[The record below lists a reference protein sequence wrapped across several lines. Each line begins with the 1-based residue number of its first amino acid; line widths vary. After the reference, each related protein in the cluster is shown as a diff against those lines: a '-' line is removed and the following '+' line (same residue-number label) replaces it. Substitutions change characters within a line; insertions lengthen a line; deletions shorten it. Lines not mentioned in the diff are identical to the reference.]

1 MKIIHYSEAE
11 PKRFDADT
19 VKGVTGR
26 LVIGKSD
33 GANNFCLRFFE
44 LSEGG
49 YSPKHSHEWE
59 HEIIIHSGKGEVLSQ
74 GKWIPVTKGHVIF
87 IPGNE
92 EHQIRNASEN
102 TLVFACLIPSG
113 APEL

>member
-11 PKRFDADT
+11 PKRFDANN

-26 LVIGKSD
+26 IVIGKAD
-33 GANNFCLRFFE
+33 GASNFCMRFFE

-59 HEIIIHSGKGEVLSQ
+59 HEIIIHSGKGEVLCE
-74 GKWIPVTKGHVIF
+74 GKWMPVTKGHVIF

-92 EHQIRNASEN
+92 DHQIRNASEDH
-102 TLVFACLIPSG
+102 LVFACLIPSG
-113 APEL
+113 VPEL

>member
-11 PKRFDADT
+11 PKRFDSDIA
-19 VKGVTGR
+19 KGVTGR

-33 GANNFCLRFFE
+33 GANNFCMRFFE

-49 YSPKHSHEWE
+49 HTPKHAHEWE
-59 HEIIIHSGKGEVLSQ
+59 HEIIIHSGNGEVLSQ
-74 GKWIPVTKGHVIF
+74 DNWIPVTKGHVIF

-92 EHQIRNASEN
+92 EHQIRNAGEDP
-102 TLVFACLIPSG
+102 LVFACLIPEG
-113 APEL
+113 FPEL